1 LGYSIVHSPS
11 FTFLVGP
18 EHTKLTIQSALVKHV
33 SQPLDE
39 LMNNGQTRES
49 RHHIAVL
56 EGESVETFVGFC
68 EYAYTG
74 DYRVP
79 RRRLQSAGE
88 ERESRGG
95 SIMTSPVFEGVP
107 PPAPSPPTN
116 PVAERQEEEPN
127 LDADGGVDGINQ
139 AAEGAEVEWGSR
151 KKGKKGKGD
160 KKKMNVSKSLDEA
173 VLTPPRTPPP
183 GEEEMEQKNQVCS
196 EEASGDMAAHEDWLD
211 FDPPKATDIVFAGT
225 RRESFDQ
232 HSVQQQQRQYIIVP
246 PPRPQGM
253 TLWEVFTSLAY
264 KHDQQQTVATLP
276 SPIMQNVS
284 AYPAD
289 DVPYLIFH
297 ARLYVFATR
306 YLVPNLAHLCLT
318 KLHQDLVNFP
328 LNLPDDPTA
337 GGDPNAAAVLEL
349 LHFTF
354 TNTKRTDPVFA
365 LPGMNQYPAE
375 DENQLR
381 KLVVQ
386 YAACKLRELASYQ
399 SPSVDSATDGTS
411 GASLGLRQLLASL
424 GELASDLVY
433 CMM

>member
-1 LGYSIVHSPS
+1 
-11 FTFLVGP
+11 
-18 EHTKLTIQSALVKHV
+18 
-33 SQPLDE
+33 
-39 LMNNGQTRES
+39 MNNGQTRES

-68 EYAYTG
+68 EFAYTG

-79 RRRLQSAGE
+79 RRGSQPAS
-88 ERESRGG
+88 ERREGRRG
-95 SIMTSPVFEGVP
+95 SIVTSPVFEGVP

-116 PVAERQEEEPN
+116 PAAELQEEEPR
-127 LDADGGVDGINQ
+127 LGADAGVDGINQ
-139 AAEGAEVEWGSR
+139 AAEVVEVQWGPR

-160 KKKMNVSKSLDEA
+160 KTKKAASKSIEESA
-173 VLTPPRTPPP
+173 LTPPRTPPP
-183 GEEEMEQKNQVCS
+183 GEEEMEQKDQGGS
-196 EEASGDMAAHEDWLD
+196 EEASGSMSAHEGWFD

-232 HSVQQQQRQYIIVP
+232 HSVQQQQRQCSIVP
-246 PPRPQGM
+246 PPRPQD
-253 TLWEVFTSLAY
+253 TSLWDIFTSLTY
-264 KHDQQQTVATLP
+264 EYDEQQTVATLP
-276 SPIMQNVS
+276 SPIMQSIS
-284 AYPAD
+284 AYAAD
-289 DVPYLIFH
+289 DVPYLLFH
-297 ARLYVFATR
+297 AKLYVFATR
-306 YLVPNLAHLCLT
+306 YLVPSLAHLCLT
-318 KLHQDLVNFP
+318 KLHQDLVKFP

-354 TNTKRTDPVFA
+354 TNTKGTDPVFA
-365 LPGMNQYPAE
+365 LSGMKQDSAHH
-375 DENQLR
+375 ENQLR

-399 SPSVDSATDGTS
+399 PPSVDSASDRAS